1 MRIKSALVALLFA
14 ALCLPAMAQPTLRVG
29 ATPTGTPF
37 TFLDTKTNTIR
48 GMMVDLVTA
57 AGEVAGFKVDI
68 QPMQFSTLV
77 PALTTGKL
85 DIVSAAML
93 ATPARK
99 EVIDFTL
106 PVYTYGEGM
115 IVPATD
121 TKDYTDAKELGS
133 SATVGAQLGTAYID
147 ALKKLGTF
155 ADVKAYDTIPD
166 LMREVGNGRLQA
178 GFADY
183 PIMAYAIS
191 QGQYPNIRLVKT
203 YKPLILGSIAIAVRK
218 DEPDLLKKLNDALD
232 KMQDDGKL
240 KAIFAKWGL

>member
-1 MRIKSALVALLFA
+1 MRIKSALIALLFA
-14 ALCLPAMAQPTLRVG
+14 ALSLPAMAQPTLRVG

-57 AGEVAGFKVDI
+57 VGEEAGFKVEI
-68 QPMQFSTLV
+68 VPMQFSALV
-77 PALTTGKL
+77 PALTTSKI

-106 PVYTYGEGM
+106 PVYSYGEGM
-115 IVPATD
+115 IVPAAD
-121 TKDYTDAKELGS
+121 KKDYTDAKELGS
-133 SATVGAQLGTAYID
+133 SATVGAQLGTAYVEP
-147 ALKKLGTF
+147 LKKLGVF
-155 ADVKAYDTIPD
+155 GDVKVYDTIPD
-166 LMREVGNGRLQA
+166 IMREVGNGRLQG

-191 QGQYPNIRLVKT
+191 QGQYPNVRLVKS
-203 YKPLILGSIAIAVRK
+203 YKPLVLGSIAIAVRK
-218 DEPDLLKKLNDALD
+218 DEQDLLKKLNDALD
-232 KMQDDGKL
+232 KMQDEGKL
-240 KAIFAKWGL
+240 KPIFAKWGL